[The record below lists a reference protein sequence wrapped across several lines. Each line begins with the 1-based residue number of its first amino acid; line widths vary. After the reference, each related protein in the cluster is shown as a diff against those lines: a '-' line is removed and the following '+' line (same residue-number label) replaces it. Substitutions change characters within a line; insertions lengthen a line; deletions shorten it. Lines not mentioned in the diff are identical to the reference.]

1 MPNKLLEIS
10 GEITPER
17 MKGWSQSK
25 NNTHLWMRLVTEAR
39 SDAVKSNIASEHGM
53 LGP

>member
-1 MPNKLLEIS
+1 MPNILLEIS
-10 GEITPER
+10 GAITPER

-25 NNTHLWMRLVTEAR
+25 NNTQLWIGLEAR
-39 SDAVKSNIASEHGM
+39 FDVVKSNIAQEPGM

>member
-1 MPNKLLEIS
+1 MLLEIS

-25 NNTHLWMRLVTEAR
+25 DNTQFWIGLVIEAR
-39 SDAVKSNIASEHGM
+39 FDVIETNIA
-53 LGP
+53 

>member
-1 MPNKLLEIS
+1 MPNMLLEIS

-25 NNTHLWMRLVTEAR
+25 NKTQLWMGQVTEAR
-39 SDAVKSNIASEHGM
+39 SDALKSNTA
-53 LGP
+53 